1 MHIQAGDLELLIRAA
16 SPDDEEFI
24 LSLSERFVD
33 FELPRWRRRNIV
45 LEGIR
50 RDLLRHLEDQPPGS
64 FMFVAEDDSTGERVA
79 LLHLQLVTDFFT
91 GHQNCHISDIAV
103 AKGADGRGFGQALV
117 KFAERFAREHR
128 CERLQLA
135 VFPGNERGR
144 AFYES
149 AGFGTEMLRMVKPL

>member
-24 LSLSERFVD
+24 LGLSERFVD
-33 FELPRWRRRNIV
+33 FELPKWRRRNVV

-64 FMFVAEDDSTGERVA
+64 FMFIAEDDSSGERIG

-91 GHQNCHISDIAV
+91 GHQNCHISDICV
-103 AKGADGRGFGQALV
+103 ARGHDGNGIGQALL
-117 KFAERFAREHR
+117 KYAETFAREHR
-128 CERLQLA
+128 CERLQMA

-144 AFYES
+144 KVYEA
-149 AGFGTEMLRMVKPL
+149 AGYGVETLRMVKPL